1 MPTAQQTISAALVEL
16 MRSESPAIQAKGQ
29 LAKRLWEK
37 SAQPGMTPAQ
47 LLALADAL
55 VDTVDAL
62 PGPTPD
68 SASVRIAWKG
78 ERPSIPAKPGEVIPD
93 YRAALRGVVTAGFYV
108 GQADE
113 NAAYLE
119 EGQDLYDSAPEDQS
133 WAEWAGSWYGW
144 GRDKLS
150 ELASPVTERVAAAQQ
165 AVADALEN
173 LKEKGEE
180 ALENLKEKVDDTF
193 TSLKNAAIA
202 IGVTGVLVLAI
213 SASAGRGRR
222 R

>member
-1 MPTAQQTISAALVEL
+1 MPTAQQTIAAAFAEL

-119 EGQDLYDSAPEDQS
+119 EAQALYDSAPEEQS
-133 WAEWAGSWYGW
+133 WAEWAGS
-144 GRDKLS
+144 KAS
-150 ELASPVTERVAAAQQ
+150 ELVSPVTERVAAAQQ
-165 AVADALEN
+165 AVADA
-173 LKEKGEE
+173 KEKGEE

>member
-1 MPTAQQTISAALVEL
+1 MPTARQTIAAAFAEL
-16 MRSESPAIQAKGQ
+16 MLSDSPAIKAKGQ

-62 PGPTPD
+62 PGPAPD

-108 GQADE
+108 GQAAE
-113 NAAYLE
+113 NDAYLE
-119 EGQDLYDSAPEDQS
+119 EGQALYDSAPEEQS
-133 WAEWAGSWYGW
+133 WAEWAGS
-144 GRDKLS
+144 KAS
-150 ELASPVTERVAAAQQ
+150 ELVSPVTERVAAAQQ
-165 AVADALEN
+165 AVADLKEKAQEAVEN

-180 ALENLKEKVDDTF
+180 ALENLKEKVDGTF

>member
-1 MPTAQQTISAALVEL
+1 MPTARQTIAAAFAEL
-16 MRSESPAIQAKGQ
+16 MRSDSPAIRAKGE
-29 LAKRLWEK
+29 LAKGLWEK

-62 PGPTPD
+62 PGPVQD

-113 NAAYLE
+113 NEAYLD
-119 EGQDLYDSAPEDQS
+119 EGGEFYASAPEEQS
-133 WAEWAGSWYGW
+133 WFDW
-144 GRDKLS
+144 GAAKAS
-150 ELASPVTERVAAAQQ
+150 ELVSPVTERVAAAQQ
-165 AVADALEN
+165 AAADAKAQAEKAIADVKELPGEVGDT
-173 LKEKGEE
+173 LK
-180 ALENLKEKVDDTF
+180 
-193 TSLKNAAIA
+193 SLKNAAIA